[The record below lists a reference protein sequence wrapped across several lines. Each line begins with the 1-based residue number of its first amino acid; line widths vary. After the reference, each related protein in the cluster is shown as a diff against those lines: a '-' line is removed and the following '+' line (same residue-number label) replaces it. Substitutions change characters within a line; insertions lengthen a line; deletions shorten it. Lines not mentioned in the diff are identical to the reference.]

1 MPELQYKIC
10 SFCKG
15 VTHTETYKLNPKNF
29 STVRVEII
37 SQPTSLPNTPP
48 MPGHQHRMAIICN
61 ECMNSADNPIQPLL
75 DVMTTAAT
83 NDAEISA
90 TINNQ

>member
-10 SFCKG
+10 SYCKG
-15 VTHTETYKLNPKNF
+15 VNHDETYKLNPKNF
-29 STVRVEII
+29 STIRVEIM
-37 SQPTSLPNTPP
+37 SQVVNTPNMP
-48 MPGHQHRMAIICN
+48 PAPGHQHRMAIICN

-75 DVMTTAAT
+75 DVMATAAT

>member
-1 MPELQYKIC
+1 MGEFAYKTC

-15 VTHTETYKLNPKNF
+15 IDHTEAYKLNPKNF

-37 SQPTSLPNTPP
+37 SQPTTMPNTPP

-75 DVMTTAAT
+75 DVMAEAAT

-90 TINNQ
+90 AINNQ